1 MRAEAPLVLGIDWE
15 LSRHANGSGRHIK
28 WRDTAFAAASA
39 AWLDRIVSVETGTA
53 IAARQ
58 PARKSGYRL

>member
-1 MRAEAPLVLGIDWE
+1 VKL
-15 LSRHANGSGRHIK
+15 
-28 WRDTAFAAASA
+28 RDTAFAAASA
-39 AWLDRIVSVETGTA
+39 AWLDRIVSVETGTS